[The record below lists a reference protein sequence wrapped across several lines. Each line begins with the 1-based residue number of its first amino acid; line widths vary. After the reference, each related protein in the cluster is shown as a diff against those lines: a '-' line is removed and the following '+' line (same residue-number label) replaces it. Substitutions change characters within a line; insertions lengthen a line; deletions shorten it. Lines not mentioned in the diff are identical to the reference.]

1 MSQVSRSPNIT
12 SLENDVEA
20 MSVTRV
26 ESDLDESNTRHWYAV
41 NVKPHQEQLADLNL
55 QRLGVETFCPVVKQR
70 KVIRRR
76 QQISTS
82 PLFPGYL
89 FARFRL
95 EDQYRAV
102 VYARGVRNIV
112 AFGPTPATVDEEM
125 IAGLKSRLHDGY
137 MTVPTSTFRPGQV
150 VRIQEGPLHGLEAIF
165 EREMPGYQRAVL
177 LLRALSY
184 QARVIVDIAHIVNL

>member
-1 MSQVSRSPNIT
+1 MSQGSRRPNIT
-12 SLENDVEA
+12 SLENEVEA

-26 ESDLDESNTRHWYAV
+26 GSDFDGSSTMRWYAV

-55 QRLGVETFCPVVKQR
+55 KRLGVETFCPVLKQR
-70 KVIRRR
+70 KMIRRR

-125 IAGLKSRLHDGY
+125 IAALKSRLHDGY

-150 VRIQEGPLHGLEAIF
+150 VRIREGPLHGLEAIF
-165 EREMPGYQRAVL
+165 KRDMPGYQRAVL